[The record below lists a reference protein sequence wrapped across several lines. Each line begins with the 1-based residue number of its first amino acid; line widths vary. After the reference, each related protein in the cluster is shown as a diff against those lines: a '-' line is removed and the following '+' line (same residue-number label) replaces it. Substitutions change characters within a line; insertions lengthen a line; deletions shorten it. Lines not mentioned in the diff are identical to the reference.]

1 MEPGIVSADQCQTLA
16 AGADGCGHHP
26 PYHHQGHGGRGCH
39 GGFGAEGHDTGKTDL
54 SGQGT
59 AEEIGENMKILI
71 DGDGCPVI
79 DIAISV
85 AKKFNIEVVI
95 MCDTSH
101 IFNKEGAKTMVFSKG
116 ADSVDFALI
125 NYLEK
130 EDVVIT
136 QDYGLA
142 AMAMNKASYVINQNG
157 MIYNDENIDRLLY
170 SRHIS
175 KKIRKSGGKT
185 KGPKKRTKEDDINFE
200 KTLNEILELIYF
212 LWKL

>member
-1 MEPGIVSADQCQTLA
+1 
-16 AGADGCGHHP
+16 
-26 PYHHQGHGGRGCH
+26 
-39 GGFGAEGHDTGKTDL
+39 
-54 SGQGT
+54 
-59 AEEIGENMKILI
+59 MKILI

-85 AKKFNIEVVI
+85 GKKFNMDIII

-125 NYLEK
+125 NTVQK
-130 EDVVIT
+130 EDIVIT

-142 AMAMNKASYVINQNG
+142 AMAINKAKYVINQNG
-157 MIYNDENIDRLLY
+157 LIYNNENIDRLLY

-175 KKIRKSGGKT
+175 KKIRNSGGRV
-185 KGPKKRTKEDDINFE
+185 KGSKKRTKEDDINFE
-200 KTLNEILELIYF
+200 RVLTQICESLK
-212 LWKL
+212 K

>member
-1 MEPGIVSADQCQTLA
+1 
-16 AGADGCGHHP
+16 
-26 PYHHQGHGGRGCH
+26 
-39 GGFGAEGHDTGKTDL
+39 
-54 SGQGT
+54 
-59 AEEIGENMKILI
+59 MKILI

-185 KGPKKRTKEDDINFE
+185 KGPKKRTKEDDINIE

>member
-1 MEPGIVSADQCQTLA
+1 
-16 AGADGCGHHP
+16 
-26 PYHHQGHGGRGCH
+26 
-39 GGFGAEGHDTGKTDL
+39 
-54 SGQGT
+54 
-59 AEEIGENMKILI
+59 MKILI

-130 EDVVIT
+130 EDIVIT

-170 SRHIS
+170 SRHIY

>member
-1 MEPGIVSADQCQTLA
+1 
-16 AGADGCGHHP
+16 
-26 PYHHQGHGGRGCH
+26 
-39 GGFGAEGHDTGKTDL
+39 
-54 SGQGT
+54 
-59 AEEIGENMKILI
+59 MKILI

-101 IFNKEGAKTMVFSKG
+101 IFNKEGAKTIFSKG

>member
-1 MEPGIVSADQCQTLA
+1 
-16 AGADGCGHHP
+16 
-26 PYHHQGHGGRGCH
+26 
-39 GGFGAEGHDTGKTDL
+39 
-54 SGQGT
+54 
-59 AEEIGENMKILI
+59 MKILI

-85 AKKFNIEVVI
+85 AKKFNIKVVI

-130 EDVVIT
+130 EDIVIT

-142 AMAMNKASYVINQNG
+142 AMAMNKASYVINKNG

-170 SRHIS
+170 SRHIY

>member
-1 MEPGIVSADQCQTLA
+1 
-16 AGADGCGHHP
+16 
-26 PYHHQGHGGRGCH
+26 
-39 GGFGAEGHDTGKTDL
+39 
-54 SGQGT
+54 
-59 AEEIGENMKILI
+59 MKILI

-85 AKKFNIEVVI
+85 AKKFNIKVVI

-130 EDVVIT
+130 EDIVIT

-170 SRHIS
+170 SRHIY

>member
-1 MEPGIVSADQCQTLA
+1 
-16 AGADGCGHHP
+16 
-26 PYHHQGHGGRGCH
+26 
-39 GGFGAEGHDTGKTDL
+39 
-54 SGQGT
+54 
-59 AEEIGENMKILI
+59 MKILI

-95 MCDTSH
+95 ICDTSH

>member
-1 MEPGIVSADQCQTLA
+1 
-16 AGADGCGHHP
+16 
-26 PYHHQGHGGRGCH
+26 
-39 GGFGAEGHDTGKTDL
+39 
-54 SGQGT
+54 
-59 AEEIGENMKILI
+59 MKILI

-85 AKKFNIEVVI
+85 AKKFNIKVVI

-130 EDVVIT
+130 EDIVIT

-185 KGPKKRTKEDDINFE
+185 KGPKKRTKEHDINFE

>member
-1 MEPGIVSADQCQTLA
+1 
-16 AGADGCGHHP
+16 
-26 PYHHQGHGGRGCH
+26 
-39 GGFGAEGHDTGKTDL
+39 
-54 SGQGT
+54 
-59 AEEIGENMKILI
+59 MKILI

-85 AKKFNIEVVI
+85 GKKFNMDIII

-125 NYLEK
+125 NTVQK
-130 EDVVIT
+130 EDIVIT

-142 AMAMNKASYVINQNG
+142 AMAINKAKYVINQNG
-157 MIYNDENIDRLLY
+157 LIYNNENIDRLLY

-175 KKIRKSGGKT
+175 KKIRNSGGRV

-200 KTLNEILELIYF
+200 RVLTQICESLK
-212 LWKL
+212 K

>member
-1 MEPGIVSADQCQTLA
+1 
-16 AGADGCGHHP
+16 
-26 PYHHQGHGGRGCH
+26 
-39 GGFGAEGHDTGKTDL
+39 
-54 SGQGT
+54 
-59 AEEIGENMKILI
+59 MKILI

-79 DIAISV
+79 YIAISV
-85 AKKFNIEVVI
+85 AKKFNIKVVI

-130 EDVVIT
+130 EDIVIT